1 MRTLPTTMVQVLAP
15 FLPLFSDRVWAD
27 VSAAF
32 GRCDPGSGKEDRSFR
47 SQGGWPARRTV
58 LLSLPSGLEL
68 CCVVE
73 PRDKPR
79 ATRVAR

>member
-32 GRCDPGSGKEDRSFR
+32 GRCGHSQFGWVLAIAAACASVPRSSTIFRLGSEMEDN
-47 SQGGWPARRTV
+47 AM
-58 LLSLPSGLEL
+58 GL
-68 CCVVE
+68 
-73 PRDKPR
+73 R
-79 ATRVAR
+79 